1 MIKNGEKFNKG
12 DIVIYR
18 PKGENVE
25 LKVTL
30 NNDTIW
36 LTQNQIA
43 NLFGVQRAAITKHI
57 GNIFK
62 AKELDKD
69 SVSSI
74 LEHTAAD
81 GKKYKTLFYNLDVV
95 ISVGYRVNSKKATE
109 FRIWATKILK
119 RYLLEGYAVNEKRL
133 LEANEKF
140 KQLQTAVDFIRKKSR
155 AKLLKGQ
162 EKELLNLLAD
172 YSKTLSLLEQY
183 DKNNLKRAEG
193 QSSKFTLTYGLSL
206 DVIRSIKK
214 DLFSKNEASD
224 IFGIESDHKFEG
236 LISNIY
242 QSFDGKELYR
252 GIEEK
257 AANLLYLSIKDH
269 PFVDGNKRIAS
280 FLFIYFLDR
289 NNYLYRESGEKK
301 INDNALTAL
310 ALLVAESNPKEKDQI
325 VALIT
330 QLIK

>member
-155 AKLLKGQ
+155 AKL
-162 EKELLNLLAD
+162 
-172 YSKTLSLLEQY
+172 
-183 DKNNLKRAEG
+183 
-193 QSSKFTLTYGLSL
+193 
-206 DVIRSIKK
+206 I
-214 DLFSKNEASD
+214 
-224 IFGIESDHKFEG
+224 
-236 LISNIY
+236 
-242 QSFDGKELYR
+242 
-252 GIEEK
+252 
-257 AANLLYLSIKDH
+257 
-269 PFVDGNKRIAS
+269 IA
-280 FLFIYFLDR
+280 
-289 NNYLYRESGEKK
+289 
-301 INDNALTAL
+301 
-310 ALLVAESNPKEKDQI
+310 
-325 VALIT
+325 
-330 QLIK
+330 